1 MALWLVRAGRHG
13 EQEQYSLEHNL
24 VGIGWSEL
32 DFDLSPLTRD
42 ELKKAIEDK
51 HPGKPKNAYANYA
64 GQIWS
69 FVKKIEQGDL
79 VVLPLKVQSGIAV
92 GKITG
97 AYVFRTDPTS
107 NIRHTRPI
115 QWLNT
120 LPRTAFDQDLLYSFG
135 AYMTVCKITRHN
147 AEERVRAV
155 GSGKPLP
162 EPSEKP
168 EGEEQAQLD
177 LEQAAQDQILTYIG
191 RKFKG
196 HQLARLVDAVLKA
209 EGFVTRVSDP
219 GPDGGVDIL
228 AGKGPFGFDRPT
240 LCVQVKSSESP
251 LDVDVL
257 RSLQGATQTFRAD
270 QGLLVSWGGFNRKVW
285 EESRRSFFSTRLW
298 DSGSLV
304 DVLLA
309 NYERLPSEFR
319 AELPLQRIW
328 ALVSTA
334 EDE

>member
-13 EQEQYSLEHNL
+13 EQEQYSLEHNI
-24 VGIGWSEL
+24 VSIGWSDL
-32 DFDLSPLTRD
+32 DFDLSSLTRD
-42 ELKKAIEDK
+42 ELKKALEDK
-51 HPGKPKNAYANYA
+51 HPGKAKNAYSNYA

-97 AYVFRTDPTS
+97 GYSYRNDPLS
-107 NIRHTRPI
+107 NIRHTRPV
-115 QWLNT
+115 QWIAT

-147 AEERVRAV
+147 AEEKVRAALA
-155 GSGKPLP
+155 GKRP
-162 EPSEKP
+162 EESHGKV
-168 EGEEQAQLD
+168 EGEEPGAID

-196 HQLARLVDAVLKA
+196 HELARLVDAVLKA

-251 LDVDVL
+251 LDVEVL
-257 RSLQGATQTFRAD
+257 RNLQGVTQNFGAD
-270 QGLLVSWGGFNRKVW
+270 QGLLVSWGGFNRKVL

-304 DVLLA
+304 EVLLA
-309 NYERLPSEFR
+309 NYDHLPSDFK

-328 ALVSTA
+328 ALVQAA
-334 EDE
+334 EE

>member
-1 MALWLVRAGRHG
+1 MPLWLVRAGRHG

-32 DFDLSPLTRD
+32 DFDLSPLSRD

-97 AYVFRTDPTS
+97 AYTFRTDSTS
-107 NIRHTRPI
+107 NIRHIRPI
-115 QWLNT
+115 QWLST

-147 AEERVRAV
+147 AEERVRAAV
-155 GSGKPLP
+155 SGKPLP

-196 HQLARLVDAVLKA
+196 HELARLVDAVLKA

-304 DVLLA
+304 EVLLA
-309 NYERLPSEFR
+309 NYERLPSEFK

-328 ALVSTA
+328 ALVPTA